1 MLNKTIFG
9 HFSITEKI
17 RETDL
22 LIEYKGMDTQTSHAV
37 IVTAIK
43 SDKVATDEFLARFE
57 PLAKELAEIESP
69 HTISVLDL
77 GDVDG
82 KAVIVYEGIEGQSLT
97 DLVTGGN
104 GLQLDI
110 ALDIAR
116 QLGEYVEAIHQ
127 AGVFQAAFDPQAI
140 LLSGDSILRV
150 TDLGLAQ
157 GLNIGELLAEGKAKA
172 QSYHAPELLRG
183 EKADY
188 RTDFYSLGVL
198 LFKILTGKELDAKA
212 VASNQS
218 LIADMLPS
226 RQRLGI
232 PPEWDELVAKCL
244 QPNPAKRIQSAA
256 EFMNRVTEVQRG
268 MAEGAQATIIGME
281 DSLVGQTLG
290 AYRLVERLGQGGMAT
305 VYKGYEAALDRYV
318 AVKVLPQFFASDP
331 NFTQRFRREAKAVA
345 QLNHPNIIPIYS
357 YGEQSGIT
365 YLVMQFVEGGTLK
378 HERGQTH
385 SPEEAL
391 RLLLPIARALGY
403 AHGRG
408 IVHRDIKPSN
418 VLMAEGNWPM
428 LADFGLAQ
436 MAESSMKLTGSGVG
450 LGTPMYMSPEQGRGD
465 QVDARTDIYSLGIM
479 LYELVTG
486 DVPFRADTPMAIV
499 IKHMTAPMPMPRQL
513 NPNIPSEVEN
523 IILKSTAKDSED
535 RYQTAGE
542 MVTAMERV
550 LNRLAAAI
558 KEEEVVEEVRSK
570 KVKPEY
576 MPSSK
581 QPGAIKAPKTAL
593 IVILGLL
600 GLCILGVILM
610 GVFDICPPVG
620 PWPQPPWCPGSPYKL
635 PTFGGGSA
643 TSVPTPMITEGTL
656 GPILFQDDFE
666 GEPSMRWDFQPRRWE
681 TTTMDGRTVLVADTS
696 QSTTFVSVKGEGWTD
711 YAAQFD
717 FKFLNPDQHNAY
729 YFYLRFR
736 ATDCPPTVKAMD
748 NYVALI
754 TTDIVELRDE
764 SCETQRQEQVAQ
776 SDRNISGAVW
786 HTAQVIAI
794 GNRVRLLID
803 GEQYLD
809 YTDSESPHLD
819 GGVTLDLENKVGL
832 AIDNFRVNEIIPGEA
847 APTAAPVPTSVTDG
861 ESGSVLFEDNF
872 ENGGLSRWT
881 RGGNWEVIQ
890 DETGNIVLHPI
901 TAGGD
906 FQHIFANGSSGED
919 YSAQLRFKILDAPVG
934 GGFRSQDPEFSI
946 NIRTDWGSAGC
957 NRYQIVFESDEARTH
972 RNQSAACPDIML
984 ARVSI
989 SPEWNIWHTARVDA
1003 YGKTVAVYLD
1013 GQQIMRVTDDEAVW
1027 AGGLG
1032 LEAGVGMEVYFD
1044 DVGVTELTP
1053 RLACEPGETEL
1064 FSDDFESGDL
1074 SKWHF
1079 QDEVGAATGPWPL
1092 AADGSNHALIGSDH
1106 NWAFTGRQWGNYTI
1120 TLRVKRLSYDN
1131 ADVHLNSHISE
1142 GNRYYLNYWQGM
1154 LSQDTPAATAA
1165 QLGKVSFADDIE
1177 WHTLALSAVDG
1188 RLEVR
1193 FDGESLGA
1201 FDGEVLP
1208 PGGIGIEN
1216 LAGSL
1221 WYDDVLVCA
1230 PAP

>member
-1 MLNKTIFG
+1 MLNKTVL
-9 HFSITEKI
+9 EKFLVS
-17 RETDL
+17 EQTGENDL
-22 LIEYKGMDTQTSHAV
+22 FLTYNGKDTQTGLTV
-37 IVTAIK
+37 NVTAIK
-43 SDKVATDEFLARFE
+43 PNMVAAVDFLERFE
-57 PLAKELAEIESP
+57 SLAKAITKIESP
-69 HTISVLDL
+69 HTVPVLDY
-77 GDVDG
+77 GEVEG
-82 KAVIVYEGIEGQSLT
+82 QVVIVREGIDGQSLA

-110 ALDIAR
+110 AFDIAR

-127 AGVFQAAFDPQAI
+127 AGVFQVVFDPEEI
-140 LLSGDSILRV
+140 LLSSDSVVRV
-150 TDLGLAQ
+150 TNLGMAQ

-172 QSYHAPELLRG
+172 QPYHAPELLRG
-183 EKADY
+183 EKADP
-188 RTDFYSLGVL
+188 RTDFYSLGAL
-198 LFKILTGKELDAKA
+198 LFQILTGKELDANA
-212 VASNQS
+212 IASDRS
-218 LIADMLPS
+218 LIADLLPS

-244 QPNPAKRIQSAA
+244 HPVPAKRIQSAA

-281 DSLVGQTLG
+281 DSLMGQTLG

-331 NFTQRFRREAKAVA
+331 NFTQRFRREAKAIA

-436 MAESSMKLTGSGVG
+436 MTESSMKLTGTGVG

-513 NPNIPSEVEN
+513 NPNIPAEVEN

-581 QPGAIKAPKTAL
+581 QPGAKKALKTAL

-681 TTTMDGRTVLVADTS
+681 TTTMDGRTVLLSDTS
-696 QSTTFVSVKGEGWTD
+696 QPTAFVSVKGEGWTD
-711 YAAQFD
+711 YTAQFD
-717 FKFLNPDQHNAY
+717 FKFLKPDEHDAY

-776 SDRNISGAVW
+776 SDRNISGEVW

-803 GEQYLD
+803 GEQYFD

-819 GGVTLDLENKVGL
+819 GGITLDLENKVGL

-847 APTAAPVPTSVTDG
+847 AATATSVPAYVTEG
-861 ESGSVLFEDNF
+861 ELGQVLFEDDF
-872 ENGGLSRWT
+872 EDGLSNEWRLDSGWQVET
-881 RGGNWEVIQ
+881 VDGRGVLHGAGSNDGNFAYLEQDWADYAAQTDFKFIEPAAGGEYHIQLFARGGSCPAGVRWQSSYTVDIFAYRAVLSKGVCDKPTEWITLAEAALQLDPAEWHNVQLNLIGNRVEVIL
-890 DETGNIVLHPI
+890 D
-901 TAGGD
+901 
-906 FQHIFANGSSGED
+906 GE
-919 YSAQLRFKILDAPVG
+919 PVI
-934 GGFRSQDPEFSI
+934 D
-946 NIRTDWGSAGC
+946 T
-957 NRYQIVFESDEARTH
+957 
-972 RNQSAACPDIML
+972 
-984 ARVSI
+984 
-989 SPEWNIWHTARVDA
+989 VDA
-1003 YGKTVAVYLD
+1003 DSPLLSGRFALVTND
-1013 GQQIMRVTDDEAVW
+1013 GTETLFDNVRVTEIIP
-1027 AGGLG
+1027 G
-1032 LEAGVGMEVYFD
+1032 
-1044 DVGVTELTP
+1044 
-1053 RLACEPGETEL
+1053 LACGEGETQL
-1064 FSDDFESGDL
+1064 FSDDFEGGDL

-1079 QDEVGAATGPWPL
+1079 QDEGGVATGPWPVT
-1092 AADGSNHALIGSDH
+1092 ADGSNHVLVGSDH
-1106 NWAFTGRQWGNYTI
+1106 NWASMDGQWQNYTI
-1120 TLRVKRLSYDN
+1120 TLRLKRLTYDN
-1131 ADVHLNSHISE
+1131 TDFHLNSHLGE

-1154 LSQDTPAATAA
+1154 LSQDTPAATEAL
-1165 QLGKVSFADDIE
+1165 LGKVSFADDTE

-1188 RLEVR
+1188 RLEIF
-1193 FDGESLGA
+1193 FDEESLGA
-1201 FDGEVLP
+1201 FDGEALP
-1208 PGGIGIEN
+1208 PGGIGLEN
-1216 LAGSL
+1216 LAGTI
-1221 WYDDVLVCA
+1221 WYDDLLICSV
-1230 PAP
+1230 P